1 MRNVYAGCRHFCQPA
16 IRRLAG
22 MSTPSAFPSWP
33 TSLRDRAPPPHCLLR
48 SLPTTTHIPALRT
61 CMCAVIAGRVA
72 GTDKRCGW
80 QHSRWP
86 TSGRCTCSTWRWRR
100 GVCNTARHGCRAASG
115 RILSLPS
122 PAAAHPWLTVGRVCQ
137 HLCWTG
143 WVGDFVLYCVVDY
156 RDLRSSPLH
165 RCTRVRTMLTKR
177 SARPTLSTYSYP
189 CPQTTAVYCAG
200 AIVGGVCW
208 L

>member
-1 MRNVYAGCRHFCQPA
+1 MLVSHCEDRGDMRNVYAGCRHFCQPA

-143 WVGDFVLYCVVDY
+143 WVGDFVLYCVVN
-156 RDLRSSPLH
+156 
-165 RCTRVRTMLTKR
+165 C
-177 SARPTLSTYSYP
+177 
-189 CPQTTAVYCAG
+189 
-200 AIVGGVCW
+200 
-208 L
+208 